1 MTAIPKDAKKIKI
14 NGHRAPNILVQQLRQ
29 DSNSVGLDTKNVV
42 VDPDLI
48 EAPVTALRTDVPA
61 DAHTAAYLGVEREG
75 NAVVISSDGL
85 VLTIGYLLLESSAI
99 RVMTRDGTWSSADF
113 VGFDFDSGFGL
124 ARATDPLNFSPIEL
138 GDSTNLKQG
147 SDVFVAAHGG
157 RGHCAGAT
165 IIERREFA
173 GYWEYLLENAIFT
186 VPAHPNWSGAALIGI
201 DGKLH
206 GIGSLLIDDPT
217 NGVTGIQGNMFVP
230 IELLS
235 PILGDILSS
244 GQSRHP
250 PRPWLGMFTAETQTG
265 IVLVHLTPEG
275 PAHRSGLALDDV
287 ILRVGGEPI
296 NDLAHMYR
304 KIWSLGNA
312 GTLVPLTVMRDSVG
326 VEVKVKS
333 ANRYEY
339 FRTPRS

>member
-1 MTAIPKDAKKIKI
+1 MAAIPKDAKKI
-14 NGHRAPNILVQQLRQ
+14 NGHRVPNILAPQLHQ
-29 DSNSVGLDTKNVV
+29 DATSVGLDTKNVV
-42 VDPDLI
+42 VDPELV
-48 EAPVTALRTDVPA
+48 ETPVTSIRTEVPT
-61 DAHTAAYLGVEREG
+61 DAHTAPYLGVEREG
-75 NAVVISSDGL
+75 NAVLIGSDGL
-85 VLTIGYLLLESSAI
+85 VLTIGYLLIECSVI
-99 RVMTRDGTWSSADF
+99 RVMARDGTWSSADF
-113 VGFDFDSGFGL
+113 VGYDFDSGFGL
-124 ARATDPLNFSPIEL
+124 ARARDPLNFTPIEF

-147 SDVFVAAHGG
+147 SNVFVAAHGG
-157 RGHCAGAT
+157 RDHCADAT
-165 IIERREFA
+165 VIERREFA

-186 VPAHPNWSGAALIGI
+186 APAHPNWSGAALIGV
-201 DGKLH
+201 DGMLH

-217 NGVTGIQGNMFVP
+217 NSTTGTQGNMFVP

-244 GQSRHP
+244 GQTRQP

-296 NDLAHMYR
+296 DDLAHMYR
-304 KIWSLGNA
+304 KIWSLGDA

-339 FRTPRS
+339 FRTPRN